1 MNKGLFQIVKSP
13 YLTEKVSDLKQES
26 NQYAFKV
33 DISATCVRIPTLRS
47 HCESVNVILNK
58 KTHKLCYKV
67 MLINNIKHLTVK
79 ASLYVVINGIT

>member
-33 DISATCVRIPTLRS
+33 DVSATKREIKKAVESYFSVKVR
-47 HCESVNVILNK
+47 
-58 KTHKLCYKV
+58 
-67 MLINNIKHLTVK
+67 
-79 ASLYVVINGIT
+79 